1 MCVGRLQNNHI
12 ISYWQWKYIIT
23 LFNYFLNECVVCKMI
38 VLFGE
43 EKGVSSLTCILAAK
57 IIGHRLQ
64 SNAFYYVNSKYA
76 YFHLYTYMY
85 GTNCFVQFI

>member
-1 MCVGRLQNNHI
+1 
-12 ISYWQWKYIIT
+12 
-23 LFNYFLNECVVCKMI
+23 MI
-38 VLFGE
+38 AVFGE

-64 SNAFYYVNSKYA
+64 SNAFYYINSKYA

-85 GTNCFVQFI
+85 GTNCLYNLFDYKQYYIDNGDFM